1 MKNSQRVKKIT
12 VIALFCALSFI
23 VSMIFPIKVS
33 FLTLDLKDAVSA
45 ICGMFFGPAAG
56 LACATIVPF
65 IEFTYSD
72 TGVYGL
78 IMNLLSSI
86 SLVGISSLIYKYKHS
101 IVGAV
106 LALACGAV
114 ATVAAM
120 SVANLY
126 ITPYYMGVSREQVA
140 ELLPKLIMPFNLV
153 KATLNCSLT
162 MLLYKPISR
171 LLKKM
176 GVSGSKTTIQQE
188 TSQQGISHQE
198 TSQQEIS
205 HRGASHQ
212 DNIPP
217 KGKNPSLTVAILSAL
232 ILIASLVVIFFV
244 LGGSFN

>member
-1 MKNSQRVKKIT
+1 MKTNIKDSQRVKKIT

-23 VSMIFPIKVS
+23 VSMILPIKVS

-78 IMNLLSSI
+78 VMNLLSSI
-86 SLVGISSLIYKYKHS
+86 AFVGISSLIYKYKHS

-153 KATLNCSLT
+153 KAALNSSLT

-176 GVSGSKTTIQQE
+176 GVSGSKTTVQQGA
-188 TSQQGISHQE
+188 SQQNSVPHE
-198 TSQQEIS
+198 
-205 HRGASHQ
+205 
-212 DNIPP
+212 
-217 KGKNPSLTVAILSAL
+217 GKNRSLTVAILSIITL
-232 ILIASLVVIFFV
+232 TASLVIIFFV
-244 LGGSFN
+244 LGGSLN

>member
-1 MKNSQRVKKIT
+1 MKTNNKGSQRVKKIT

-23 VSMIFPIKVS
+23 VSMILPIKVS

-45 ICGMFFGPAAG
+45 ICGMFFGPVAG

-78 IMNLLSSI
+78 VMNLLSSI
-86 SLVGISSLIYKYKHS
+86 AFVGISSLIYKYKHS

-106 LALACGAV
+106 LALVCGTV

-120 SVANLY
+120 SLANLF

-140 ELLPKLIMPFNLV
+140 EMLPKIIMPFNLV
-153 KATLNCSLT
+153 KATLNSSLT

-176 GVSGSKTTIQQE
+176 GVNGSKNSIQQ
-188 TSQQGISHQE
+188 
-198 TSQQEIS
+198 
-205 HRGASHQ
+205 GASQQ
-212 DNIPP
+212 DNIPLEN
-217 KGKNPSLTVAILSAL
+217 KNRSLIVAILSVITL
-232 ILIASLVVIFFV
+232 TASLAVIFFT

>member
-1 MKNSQRVKKIT
+1 MKTNNKGSQRVKKIT

-23 VSMIFPIKVS
+23 VSMILPIKVS

-45 ICGMFFGPAAG
+45 ICGMFFGPVAG
-56 LACATIVPF
+56 LACAAIVPF

-78 IMNLLSSI
+78 VMNLLSSI
-86 SLVGISSLIYKYKHS
+86 AFIGISSLIYKYKHS

-106 LALACGAV
+106 LALACGTV

-120 SVANLY
+120 SLANLF

-140 ELLPKLIMPFNLV
+140 EMLPKIIMPFNLV
-153 KATLNCSLT
+153 KATLNSSLT

-176 GVSGSKTTIQQE
+176 GVNGSKNSIQQG
-188 TSQQGISHQE
+188 TSQ
-198 TSQQEIS
+198 
-205 HRGASHQ
+205 Q
-212 DNIPP
+212 DNIPLEN
-217 KGKNPSLTVAILSAL
+217 KNRSLIVAVLSVITL
-232 ILIASLVVIFFV
+232 TASLAVIFFT